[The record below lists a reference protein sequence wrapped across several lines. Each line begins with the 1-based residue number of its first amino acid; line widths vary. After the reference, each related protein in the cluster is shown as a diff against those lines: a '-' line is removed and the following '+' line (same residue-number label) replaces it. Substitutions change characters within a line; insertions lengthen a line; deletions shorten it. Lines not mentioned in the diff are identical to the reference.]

1 MNVLLKFFAAG
12 SYAIIYIYVN
22 ELIRTG
28 IRNTGMGICSIVARI
43 GAIVGTTS
51 NDILTRLWINL
62 PTVLFG
68 ILSLIAAFLVLMLPE
83 TLNRTLPQ
91 TIEDTEQMGLTWYV
105 IIILK
110 IFKKTFQNKFITC
123 IRDDQR
129 TSEQEGQIN
138 IKNNDHDLNEDR
150 LLNENL
156 KGINDS

>member
-91 TIEDTEQMGLTWYV
+91 IIEDTEQMGLTC
-105 IIILK
+105 
-110 IFKKTFQNKFITC
+110 TC